1 MCVGLESIALVV
13 AATAVIGVIVYLVLR
28 SSFEFHELILAALFG
43 ILLVGALGVIYNNIK
58 CEDYVLVLYHD
69 PQCAAYVGELD
80 YVE

>member
-1 MCVGLESIALVV
+1 MCIGLESIACVI
-13 AATAVIGVIVYLVLR
+13 AATAVIGVIVYLVLK

-43 ILLVGALGVIYNNIK
+43 ILLVGALGVIYNNIE

-69 PQCAAYVGELD
+69 PQCDSYTGELD